1 MKVKQ
6 GATIE
11 GCSGEILKGA
21 ILIEPLFNNAGI
33 EMVITS
39 GTRENHRADR
49 SGHYRGDAIDV
60 RSNTLKG
67 VEKKKALLRSIKRK
81 LGPAY
86 VVILESIGKP
96 WEHYHIHWSPTQDSM
111 I

>member
-1 MKVKQ
+1 MKIKS
-6 GATIE
+6 GASIE
-11 GCSGEILKGA
+11 GCRGEILKGA
-21 ILIEPLFNNAGI
+21 ILIEPLFINAGI

-39 GTRENHRADR
+39 GTKEPHRADR
-49 SGHYRGDAIDV
+49 SGHYRGDGIDV
-60 RSNTLKG
+60 RSKTLKT
-67 VEKKKALLRSIKRK
+67 VEKKKSLLRSIKRK

-96 WEHYHIHWSPTQDSM
+96 WEHYHIHWSPTLETA